1 MILNPEG
8 VRRLANPFR
17 VLIASQFASP
27 GLSLRSNH
35 WAKISERLRRLI
47 APPSGVARLCGA
59 FWLTLHS
66 LLNNFCHHRKEPSSL
81 MTYVVVELC
90 VDCKYTDCA
99 AVCPVE
105 AFHEL
110 TDRLY
115 INADT
120 CIDCDACVPEC
131 PVEAIFADTN
141 VPENYAHWTQ
151 INIDEAPKYP
161 IISQKIPALHGP
173 TCTGP
178 EE

>member
-1 MILNPEG
+1 
-8 VRRLANPFR
+8 
-17 VLIASQFASP
+17 
-27 GLSLRSNH
+27 
-35 WAKISERLRRLI
+35 
-47 APPSGVARLCGA
+47 
-59 FWLTLHS
+59 
-66 LLNNFCHHRKEPSSL
+66 

-99 AVCPVE
+99 DVCPVE

-110 TDRLY
+110 PDRLY

-131 PVEAIFADTN
+131 PVEAIFADNN

-151 INIDEAPKYP
+151 INIDEAPNYP
-161 IISQKIPALHGP
+161 VISAKIPALHGP
-173 TCTGP
+173 GCTGP